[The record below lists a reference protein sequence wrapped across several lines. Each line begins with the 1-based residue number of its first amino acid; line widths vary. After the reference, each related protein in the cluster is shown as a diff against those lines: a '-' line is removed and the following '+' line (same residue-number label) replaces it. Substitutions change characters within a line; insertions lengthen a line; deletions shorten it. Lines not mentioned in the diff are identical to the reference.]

1 MINESLEETTI
12 NNNISNE
19 QSRKLKNLEVKINY
33 LKKQTNKKK

>member
-1 MINESLEETTI
+1 MINKSLEETTI